1 MYQMKR
7 LRWLLLW
14 TVWPVATLTQPDTE
28 ADRLAQKSFNAV
40 GGQEAWDGTR
50 YLAFSFSAI
59 RNSQQTP
66 PIRHVWDRWEGR
78 YRVSWK
84 KGIDTTI
91 TVLFNV
97 QNQQGKAYYNGVAAP
112 EVQQKS
118 LLSTAYRRFIN
129 DTYWLLVATKFF
141 DPGVFRAAAPDS
153 NTATTEVFTTSF
165 GEVGLT
171 PKDRYWFWVDKATGR
186 IQQWAFVLQ
195 GNRDGKATYFRWED
209 WEALSCSKGTVWVS
223 TRKVSPVNGNAI
235 LTNQVSCPIHIP
247 PKVFENPEDGY

>member
-1 MYQMKR
+1 M
-7 LRWLLLW
+7 
-14 TVWPVATLTQPDTE
+14 TQPDTE

-153 NTATTEVFTTSF
+153 NTA
-165 GEVGLT
+165 
-171 PKDRYWFWVDKATGR
+171 KA
-186 IQQWAFVLQ
+186 
-195 GNRDGKATYFRWED
+195 E
-209 WEALSCSKGTVWVS
+209 LSDPASES
-223 TRKVSPVNGNAI
+223 
-235 LTNQVSCPIHIP
+235 L
-247 PKVFENPEDGY
+247 